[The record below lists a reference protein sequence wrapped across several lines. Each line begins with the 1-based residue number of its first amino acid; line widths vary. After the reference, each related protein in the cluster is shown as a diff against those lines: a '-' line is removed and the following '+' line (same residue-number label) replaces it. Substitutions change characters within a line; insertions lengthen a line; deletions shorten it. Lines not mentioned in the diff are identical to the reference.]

1 MPVDLRVVGVSEDGI
16 VMAVEHVSE
25 PVWAVQFHPESI
37 MTKHGEVG
45 RRMLENVLAL
55 AADHRAGGQASLLET
70 VR

>member
-1 MPVDLRVVGVSEDGI
+1 
-16 VMAVEHVSE
+16 MAVEHVSE

-55 AADHRAGGQASLLET
+55 SAAHRSGGQAPLLET